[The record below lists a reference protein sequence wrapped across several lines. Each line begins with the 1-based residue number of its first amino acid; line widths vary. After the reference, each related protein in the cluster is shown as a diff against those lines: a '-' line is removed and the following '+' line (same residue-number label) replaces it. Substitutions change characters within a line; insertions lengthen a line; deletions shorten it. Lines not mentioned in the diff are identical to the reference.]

1 MKLNTALSVLAAVGL
16 GGVAVANDPTTA
28 STAASHDKTKL
39 VSKLADKNI
48 ESTDRAK
55 LGEIEDFVV
64 DESGQITHAVVSY
77 GSTLGLGGKQT
88 VVPWDVLSSSM
99 QGEQIV
105 LERTRLENAPVITDQ
120 ELVASTTWRTEIDQH
135 WEQGSDESMRTAE
148 APAGSMTDSS
158 SSGSSS
164 ASSDTATSDTAT
176 SSDTEESATG
186 SETGPEAEGAM
197 GTHEST
203 STELEPKSET
213 TETEQTQE
221 TETAPY

>member
-28 STAASHDKTKL
+28 STAASHDQTKL
-39 VSKLADKNI
+39 VSKLVDKDI
-48 ESTDRAK
+48 ESTDRVK

-64 DESGQITHAVVSY
+64 DDSGQITHAVVSY

-120 ELVASTTWRTEIDQH
+120 ELVASTTWRTQIDQH

-148 APAGSMTDSS
+148 APAGSMTDSA
-158 SSGSSS
+158 SSG
-164 ASSDTATSDTAT
+164 
-176 SSDTEESATG
+176 TEASATG

-221 TETAPY
+221 PETAPY